1 MKYIIQNKFNNTYFS
16 DGTTRWTSEKS
27 KAFKFD
33 SFDIAQLRMLSI
45 ASIHELQVIEYGK

>member
-1 MKYIIQNKFNNTYFS
+1 MHYIIQNRFNNTYFS

-27 KAFKFD
+27 KAFKYD

-45 ASIHELQVIEYGK
+45 STIHELEVIEYE